1 MHLGLLIL
9 YDGDGGGDGDSHGT
23 GSLRQVSWLCTSS
36 FHKLRVFHRPKA
48 SRGKRYSSRSAA
60 LTSAALS
67 SRFSSRL
74 SSGLKRALNNSV
86 NVYSNS
92 EDCRQ

>member
-1 MHLGLLIL
+1 MAAVLVGYLNVNVK
-9 YDGDGGGDGDSHGT
+9 
-23 GSLRQVSWLCTSS
+23 VSTDLKPSIGQS